1 MDRSCYRFVA
11 FIKILFLLYV
21 NYLCLYLEHEIGG
34 ASQRRQRL
42 INTIAVTLKLVD
54 TATKHPEIYCG
65 NL

>member
-1 MDRSCYRFVA
+1 MDRSCYRFAA

-34 ASQRRQRL
+34 ASQRRQGL

-54 TATKHPEIYCG
+54 TATKHPEIYSG

>member
-1 MDRSCYRFVA
+1 MDRSCYSFVA
-11 FIKILFLLYV
+11 FIKILFLFYV

-34 ASQRRQRL
+34 VLQRRQRL

-54 TATKHPEIYCG
+54 TATKHPEIYSG

>member
-21 NYLCLYLEHEIGG
+21 NYLCLCLEHEIGG
-34 ASQRRQRL
+34 ASQRRQGL
-42 INTIAVTLKLVD
+42 INTIAITLKLVD
-54 TATKHPEIYCG
+54 TATKHPEIYSG